1 MAPWRRNVEVKAI
14 DPSPARSLP
23 ICHELDAEDRG
34 LLRQRD
40 TYFNV
45 PHGRLKLREEGERAW
60 LIPYDRSDAGE
71 ARLSHRLVG
80 PLARECRLAR
90 LKDGQGSSGRE
101 DVAFARL

>member
-1 MAPWRRNVEVKAI
+1 M
-14 DPSPARSLP
+14 L
-23 ICHELDAEDRG
+23 H
-34 LLRQRD
+34 QRD

-71 ARLSHRLVG
+71 ARLSRYRLVG

-90 LKDGQGSSGRE
+90 LKDGRAPQGGPMLPCPDFAQRSCAGGRRQPP
-101 DVAFARL
+101 ARKEGP